1 MISKILQ
8 SNNAILNY
16 HRITQNDNTDKPND
30 ELAVSAK
37 RFKEQLIFLKKN
49 YNLVA
54 LDNLINFERTAKPS
68 ISITFDDGYKDNL
81 SMALPILNELNI
93 PATVYIITK
102 FYQNDFNVWWMELQ
116 DYIWSSSD
124 NIKFI
129 YSEKN
134 FNFSIKNNS
143 EKNKCFFE
151 LRKIIKKLDKIEQ
164 GKFLEA
170 VTKTNIRK
178 NFENEFLNK
187 DELRLLSSN
196 PLITIGAHSHNHLS
210 LKNLDKNHCTQ
221 EIMES
226 KKILEKLI
234 NKKIKHF
241 SYPYG
246 TKEDAGEREFK
257 IVEELGFSSAVT
269 TSVGSVT
276 KKKIFNLPR
285 IHINNK
291 ANEKILKI
299 KLSPLYQIY
308 KNLQEFI
315 N

>member
-1 MISKILQ
+1 
-8 SNNAILNY
+8 
-16 HRITQNDNTDKPND
+16 
-30 ELAVSAK
+30 
-37 RFKEQLIFLKKN
+37 
-49 YNLVA
+49 
-54 LDNLINFERTAKPS
+54 
-68 ISITFDDGYKDNL
+68 
-81 SMALPILNELNI
+81 
-93 PATVYIITK
+93 
-102 FYQNDFNVWWMELQ
+102 
-116 DYIWSSSD
+116 
-124 NIKFI
+124 
-129 YSEKN
+129 
-134 FNFSIKNNS
+134 
-143 EKNKCFFE
+143 
-151 LRKIIKKLDKIEQ
+151 
-164 GKFLEA
+164 
-170 VTKTNIRK
+170 
-178 NFENEFLNK
+178 
-187 DELRLLSSN
+187 
-196 PLITIGAHSHNHLS
+196 
-210 LKNLDKNHCTQ
+210 
-221 EIMES
+221 MES